1 MKDVLLETYV
11 ESRKQREKVITIYKE
26 GYSMKKWLAGI
37 LSAVM
42 VFSMAGCGGSDSGD
56 AKGGSGGSTELK
68 MSYTTSETSVWRV
81 ACEELARQ
89 IEEGTDGRYTVSIY
103 ANEQLAGGAMDQGCQ
118 MILDGTVDLDL
129 RSITNYTLYDP
140 ALFAV
145 VMPFMFSSNDEVDE
159 VLLNGPA
166 GELVTE
172 KIEALGVKVLGLAE
186 NGFRS
191 VTNSKREIKTPS
203 DLSGLKFRV
212 PATACWVDTFKLF
225 GADPTV
231 MTFSEVFTAL
241 QQGAID
247 GQENP
252 TDPIVSA
259 KLYEVQDYLT
269 KWNYAYDCLVM
280 TCSQKLWDSLSE
292 DDQAVFAAAGIAACE
307 AEVVASREADAG
319 NFELMAN
326 NGMTITEL
334 TDEEMAAFKAAAAPI
349 YDTYR
354 EQIGDDVFA
363 AFGYTFE

>member
-1 MKDVLLETYV
+1 MK
-11 ESRKQREKVITIYKE
+11 
-26 GYSMKKWLAGI
+26 KKWLAGI

-42 VFSMAGCGGSDSGD
+42 VFSATGCGGGGGD
-56 AKGGSGGSTELK
+56 AADGGSAAPVNLK

-81 ACEELARQ
+81 ACEELAKA

-145 VMPFMFSSNDEVDE
+145 VMPFMFSSNEEVDE
-159 VLLNGPA
+159 KLLNGPA
-166 GELVTE
+166 GDLVKE
-172 KIEALGVKVLGLAE
+172 KIEALGVKVLGLGE

-191 VTNSKREIKTPS
+191 VTNSKRAITSPA

-259 KLYEVQDYLT
+259 KLYEVQSHLT

-280 TCSQKLWDSLSE
+280 TCSEKLWNSLSE
-292 DDQAVFAAAGIAACE
+292 EDQAVFAEAGAAACA
-307 AEVVASREADAG
+307 AEVAASREADAG
-319 NFELMAN
+319 NFQLMAD

-334 TDEEMAAFKAAAAPI
+334 TDAEMQAFKDAAAPI

-354 EQIGDDVFA
+354 DQIGDEVFEV
-363 AFGYTFE
+363 FGYTFD

>member
-1 MKDVLLETYV
+1 MK
-11 ESRKQREKVITIYKE
+11 
-26 GYSMKKWLAGI
+26 KKWLAGI

-42 VFSMAGCGGSDSGD
+42 VFSVTGCGSGGGDTAASSDG
-56 AKGGSGGSTELK
+56 AGGSGELK

-81 ACEELARQ
+81 ACEEMAKVV
-89 IEEGTDGRYTVSIY
+89 EEGTDGRYTVSIY
-103 ANEQLAGGAMDQGCQ
+103 ANEQLAGGAMDQGTQ

-129 RSITNYTLYDP
+129 RSVTNYTLYDP

-145 VMPFMFSSNDEVDE
+145 VMPFMFSSNEDVDAR
-159 VLLNGPA
+159 LLNGPA
-166 GELVTE
+166 GDLVKE
-172 KIEALGVKVLGLAE
+172 RVEALGVKVLGLAE

-191 VTNSKREIKTPS
+191 VTNSKREIRTPA
-203 DLSGLKFRV
+203 DLSGMKFRV

-259 KLYEVQDYLT
+259 KLYEVQSYLT
-269 KWNYAYDCLVM
+269 KWNYAYDCLIL

-292 DDQAVFAAAGIAACE
+292 EDKAVFEAAGEAACK
-307 AEVVASREADAG
+307 AEITASREADEG
-319 NFELMAN
+319 NFKLMEE

-334 TDEEMAAFKAAAAPI
+334 TDEEMQAFKDAAAPI
-349 YDTYR
+349 YESYR
-354 EQIGDDVFA
+354 EQIGDDVFEV
-363 AFGYTFE
+363 FGYTFE

>member
-1 MKDVLLETYV
+1 MK
-11 ESRKQREKVITIYKE
+11 
-26 GYSMKKWLAGI
+26 KKWLAGI
-37 LSAVM
+37 LGAVM
-42 VFSMAGCGGSDSGD
+42 VFSAAGCGGGSTDSGS
-56 AKGGSGGSTELK
+56 AGSKELK

-81 ACEELARQ
+81 ACEELAKAV
-89 IEEGTDGRYTVSIY
+89 EEGTDGRYKISIY

-145 VMPFMFSSNDEVDE
+145 VMPFMFSDNDDVDAR
-159 VLLNGPA
+159 LLNGSA
-166 GELVTE
+166 GDLVKE
-172 KIEALGVKVLGLAE
+172 RVEALGVKVLGLAE

-191 VTNSKREIKTPS
+191 ITNSKREIKSPA

-212 PATACWVDTFKLF
+212 PATACWVDTFKQF

-252 TDPIVSA
+252 TDPIVSS
-259 KLYEVQDYLT
+259 KVYEVQKYLT

-292 DDQAVFAAAGIAACE
+292 EDQAVFAEAGATACA
-307 AEVVASREADAG
+307 AEVKASREADEG
-319 NFELMAN
+319 NFQLMEDS
-326 NGMTITEL
+326 GMKITEL
-334 TDEEMAAFKAAAAPI
+334 TDAEMAAFKEAAAPI
-349 YDTYR
+349 YDKYR

-363 AFGYTFE
+363 TFGYTFE

>member
-1 MKDVLLETYV
+1 MK
-11 ESRKQREKVITIYKE
+11 
-26 GYSMKKWLAGI
+26 KKWLAGI
-37 LSAVM
+37 LGAVM
-42 VFSMAGCGGSDSGD
+42 VLSAVGCGGGSTDSGST
-56 AKGGSGGSTELK
+56 GSKELK

-81 ACEELARQ
+81 ACEELAKAV
-89 IEEGTDGRYTVSIY
+89 EEGTDGRYKISIY

-129 RSITNYTLYDP
+129 RSVTNYTLYDP

-145 VMPFMFSSNDEVDE
+145 VMPFMFSDNDDVDAR
-159 VLLNGPA
+159 LLNGSA
-166 GELVTE
+166 GDLVKE
-172 KIEALGVKVLGLAE
+172 RVEALGVKVLGLAE

-191 VTNSKREIKTPS
+191 VTNSKREIKSPA

-212 PATACWVDTFKLF
+212 PATACWVDTFKQF

-252 TDPIVSA
+252 TDPIVSS
-259 KLYEVQDYLT
+259 KVYEVQKYLT

-292 DDQAVFAAAGIAACE
+292 EDQAVFAEAGAAACA
-307 AEVVASREADAG
+307 AEVKASREADEG
-319 NFELMAN
+319 NFQLMEDS
-326 NGMTITEL
+326 GMKITEL
-334 TDEEMAAFKAAAAPI
+334 TDAEMAAFKEAAAPI
-349 YDTYR
+349 YDKYR

>member
-1 MKDVLLETYV
+1 MK
-11 ESRKQREKVITIYKE
+11 
-26 GYSMKKWLAGI
+26 KKWLAGI
-37 LSAVM
+37 LGAVM
-42 VFSMAGCGGSDSGD
+42 VFSAVGCGGGSTDSGST
-56 AKGGSGGSTELK
+56 GSKELK

-81 ACEELARQ
+81 ACEELAKAV
-89 IEEGTDGRYTVSIY
+89 EEGTDGRYKISIY

-129 RSITNYTLYDP
+129 RSVTNYTLYDP

-145 VMPFMFSSNDEVDE
+145 VMPFMFSDNDDVDAR
-159 VLLNGPA
+159 LLNGSA
-166 GELVTE
+166 GDLVKE
-172 KIEALGVKVLGLAE
+172 RVEALGVKVLGLAE

-191 VTNSKREIKTPS
+191 VTNSKREIKSPA

-212 PATACWVDTFKLF
+212 PATACWVDTFKQF

-252 TDPIVSA
+252 TDPIVSS
-259 KLYEVQDYLT
+259 KVYEVQKYLT

-292 DDQAVFAAAGIAACE
+292 EDQAVFAEAGAAACA
-307 AEVVASREADAG
+307 AEVKASREADEG
-319 NFELMAN
+319 NFQLMEDS
-326 NGMTITEL
+326 GMKITEL
-334 TDEEMAAFKAAAAPI
+334 TDAEMAAFKEAAAPI
-349 YDTYR
+349 YDKYR

>member
-1 MKDVLLETYV
+1 MN
-11 ESRKQREKVITIYKE
+11 S
-26 GYSMKKWLAGI
+26 
-37 LSAVM
+37 
-42 VFSMAGCGGSDSGD
+42 C
-56 AKGGSGGSTELK
+56 
-68 MSYTTSETSVWRV
+68 
-81 ACEELARQ
+81 
-89 IEEGTDGRYTVSIY
+89 
-103 ANEQLAGGAMDQGCQ
+103 GAMDQGCQ

-145 VMPFMFSSNDEVDE
+145 VMPFMFSSNDDVDAR
-159 VLLNGPA
+159 LLNGSA
-166 GELVTE
+166 GDLVKE
-172 KIEALGVKVLGLAE
+172 RVEALGVKVLGLAE

-191 VTNSKREIKTPS
+191 VTNSKKEIKSPA
-203 DLSGLKFRV
+203 DLSGMKFRV

-252 TDPIVSA
+252 TDPIVSS
-259 KLYEVQDYLT
+259 KLYEVQNYLT

-292 DDQAVFAAAGIAACE
+292 EDQAVFAEAGAAACA
-307 AEVVASREADAG
+307 AEVAASREADAG
-319 NFELMAN
+319 NFQLMAD
-326 NGMTITEL
+326 NGMKITEL
-334 TDEEMAAFKAAAAPI
+334 TDAEMAAFKDAAAPI
-349 YDTYR
+349 YDAYR
-354 EQIGDDVFA
+354 KQIGDDVFA

>member
-1 MKDVLLETYV
+1 MK
-11 ESRKQREKVITIYKE
+11 
-26 GYSMKKWLAGI
+26 KKWLAGI

-42 VFSMAGCGGSDSGD
+42 VFSAVGCGGGGGEAAD
-56 AKGGSGGSTELK
+56 GGSADPIELK
-68 MSYTTSETSVWRV
+68 MSYTTAETSVWRV
-81 ACEELARQ
+81 ACEELAKAV
-89 IEEGTDGRYTVSIY
+89 EEGTDGKYTVSIY
-103 ANEQLAGGAMDQGCQ
+103 ANEQLAGGAMDQACQ

-145 VMPFMFSSNDEVDE
+145 VMPFMFSSSDDVDAK
-159 VLLNGPA
+159 LLNGPA
-166 GELVTE
+166 GDLVKE
-172 KIEALGVKVLGLAE
+172 RVEALGVKVLGLAE

-191 VTNSKREIKTPS
+191 VTNSKKEIKTPA
-203 DLSGLKFRV
+203 DLSGMKFRV

-252 TDPIVSA
+252 TDPIVSS
-259 KLYEVQDYLT
+259 KLYEVQSYLT

-280 TCSQKLWDSLSE
+280 TCSQKLWDSLTE
-292 DDQAVFAAAGIAACE
+292 DEQALFAEAGAAACA
-307 AEVVASREADAG
+307 AEVAASSEADAV
-319 NFELMAN
+319 NFQLMVH
-326 NGMTITEL
+326 NGMQITEL
-334 TDEEMAAFKAAAAPI
+334 TDAEMAAFKEAAAPI

-363 AFGYTFE
+363 TFGYTFE

>member
-1 MKDVLLETYV
+1 MK
-11 ESRKQREKVITIYKE
+11 
-26 GYSMKKWLAGI
+26 KKWLAGI

-42 VFSMAGCGGSDSGD
+42 VFSATGCGGGGD
-56 AKGGSGGSTELK
+56 AADGGSAAPVKLR

-81 ACEELARQ
+81 ACEELAKA

-159 VLLNGPA
+159 KLLNGPA
-166 GELVTE
+166 GDLVKE
-172 KIEALGVKVLGLAE
+172 KIEALGVKVLGLGE

-191 VTNSKREIKTPS
+191 VTNSKRAITSPA

-259 KLYEVQDYLT
+259 KLYEVQSHLT

-280 TCSQKLWDSLSE
+280 TCSDKLWNSLSE
-292 DDQAVFAAAGIAACE
+292 EDQAVFAEAGAAACA
-307 AEVVASREADAG
+307 AEVAASREADAG
-319 NFELMAN
+319 NFQLMAD

-334 TDEEMAAFKAAAAPI
+334 TDAEMQAFKDAAAPI

-354 EQIGDDVFA
+354 DQIGDEVFEV
-363 AFGYTFE
+363 FGYTFD

>member
-1 MKDVLLETYV
+1 MK
-11 ESRKQREKVITIYKE
+11 
-26 GYSMKKWLAGI
+26 KKWLAGI

-42 VFSMAGCGGSDSGD
+42 VFTAAGCGGGDSAGD
-56 AKGGSGGSTELK
+56 GSAAPINLK

-81 ACEELARQ
+81 ACEEMAKAL
-89 IEEGTDGRYTVSIY
+89 EEATDGRYKVSIY

-145 VMPFMFSSNDEVDE
+145 VMPFMFSSNDDVDAR
-159 VLLNGPA
+159 LLNGAA
-166 GELVTE
+166 GDLVKE
-172 KIEALGVKVLGLAE
+172 RVEALGVKVLGLAE

-191 VTNSKREIKTPS
+191 VTNSKKEIKSPA
-203 DLSGLKFRV
+203 DLSGMKFRV

-252 TDPIVSA
+252 TDPIVSS
-259 KLYEVQDYLT
+259 KLYEVQNYLT

-292 DDQAVFAAAGIAACE
+292 EDQAVFAEAGAAACA
-307 AEVVASREADAG
+307 AEVAASREADAG
-319 NFELMAN
+319 NFQLMAD
-326 NGMTITEL
+326 NGMKITEL
-334 TDEEMAAFKAAAAPI
+334 TDAEMAAFKDAAAPI
-349 YDTYR
+349 YDAYR
-354 EQIGDDVFA
+354 KQIGDDVFA
-363 AFGYTFE
+363 TFGYTFE

>member
-1 MKDVLLETYV
+1 MK
-11 ESRKQREKVITIYKE
+11 
-26 GYSMKKWLAGI
+26 KKWLAGL

-42 VFSMAGCGGSDSGD
+42 VFSAVGCGGGGSADSGD
-56 AKGGSGGSTELK
+56 AKPQELK

-81 ACEELARQ
+81 ACEELAKAV
-89 IEEGTDGRYTVSIY
+89 EEGTEGRYTVSIY

-145 VMPFMFSSNDEVDE
+145 VMPFMFSSNDDVDAR
-159 VLLNGPA
+159 LLNGPA
-166 GELVTE
+166 GDLVKE
-172 KIEALGVKVLGLAE
+172 RVEALGVKVLGLAE

-191 VTNSKREIKTPS
+191 VTNSKKEIKTPA
-203 DLSGLKFRV
+203 DLSGMKFRV

-252 TDPIVSA
+252 TDPIVSS
-259 KLYEVQDYLT
+259 KLYEVQSYLT

-292 DDQAVFAAAGIAACE
+292 ADQAVFAEAGAAACA
-307 AEVVASREADAG
+307 AEVAASREADAG
-319 NFELMAN
+319 NFQLMVD
-326 NGMTITEL
+326 NGMQITEL
-334 TDEEMAAFKAAAAPI
+334 TDAEMAAFKEAAAPI

-363 AFGYTFE
+363 TFGYTFE

>member
-1 MKDVLLETYV
+1 MK
-11 ESRKQREKVITIYKE
+11 
-26 GYSMKKWLAGI
+26 KKWLAGI

-42 VFSMAGCGGSDSGD
+42 VFSAVGCGGGGEAAD
-56 AKGGSGGSTELK
+56 GGSGNPVELK

-81 ACEELARQ
+81 ACEELAKAV
-89 IEEGTDGRYTVSIY
+89 EEGTDGRYKVSIY
-103 ANEQLAGGAMDQGCQ
+103 ANEQLAGGAMDQACQ

-145 VMPFMFSSNDEVDE
+145 VMPFMFSSNEDVDAK
-159 VLLNGPA
+159 LLNGPA
-166 GELVTE
+166 GDLVKE
-172 KIEALGVKVLGLAE
+172 RVEALGVKVLGLAE

-191 VTNSKREIKTPS
+191 VTNSKKEIKSPA
-203 DLSGLKFRV
+203 DLSGMKFRV
-212 PATACWVDTFKLF
+212 PATACWVDTFKQF

-252 TDPIVSA
+252 TDPIVSS
-259 KLYEVQDYLT
+259 KLYEVQNYLT

-280 TCSQKLWDSLSE
+280 TCSQKLWDSLSDE
-292 DDQAVFAAAGIAACE
+292 DKALFEEAGAAACA
-307 AEVVASREADAG
+307 AEVAASREADAG
-319 NFELMAN
+319 NFQLMAD

-334 TDEEMAAFKAAAAPI
+334 TDAEMAAFKDAAAPV
-349 YDTYR
+349 YETYR
-354 EQIGDDVFA
+354 DQIGDEVFEV
-363 AFGYTFE
+363 FGYTFE

>member
-1 MKDVLLETYV
+1 
-11 ESRKQREKVITIYKE
+11 
-26 GYSMKKWLAGI
+26 MKKWLAGI

-42 VFSMAGCGGSDSGD
+42 VFSMVGCGGGSEAPADD
-56 AKGGSGGSTELK
+56 AADGGEAIELK

-81 ACEELARQ
+81 ACEELGRLV
-89 IEEGTDGRYTVSIY
+89 EEGTNGKYTVAIY

-145 VMPFMFSSNDEVDE
+145 VMPFMFSSNEDVDAK
-159 VLLNGPA
+159 LLNGPA
-166 GELVTE
+166 GDLVKE
-172 KIEALGVKVLGLAE
+172 RVEALGVKVLGLAE

-191 VTNSKREIKTPS
+191 VTNSKKEIKSPA
-203 DLSGLKFRV
+203 DLAGMKFRV

-252 TDPIVSA
+252 TDPIVSS
-259 KLYEVQDYLT
+259 KLYEVQSYLT

-280 TCSQKLWDSLSE
+280 TCSQKLWDSLTE
-292 DDQAVFAAAGIAACE
+292 EEQAVFAEAGAAACA
-307 AEVVASREADAG
+307 AEVAASREADAG
-319 NFELMAN
+319 NFQLMAD
-326 NGMTITEL
+326 NGMLITEL
-334 TDEEMAAFKAAAAPI
+334 TDEEMAAFKEAAAPI

-363 AFGYTFE
+363 TFGYTFE

>member
-1 MKDVLLETYV
+1 MK
-11 ESRKQREKVITIYKE
+11 
-26 GYSMKKWLAGI
+26 KKWLAGL

-42 VFSMAGCGGSDSGD
+42 VFSAVGCGGGGSADSGSAD
-56 AKGGSGGSTELK
+56 PVELK

-81 ACEELARQ
+81 ACEELAKAV
-89 IEEGTDGRYTVSIY
+89 EEGTDGKYTVAIY

-145 VMPFMFSSNDEVDE
+145 VMPFMFSSNDDVDAR
-159 VLLNGPA
+159 LLNGPA
-166 GELVTE
+166 GDLVKE
-172 KIEALGVKVLGLAE
+172 KVEALGVKVLGLAE

-191 VTNSKREIKTPS
+191 VTNSKKEIKTPA
-203 DLSGLKFRV
+203 DLSGMKFRV

-252 TDPIVSA
+252 TDPIVSS
-259 KLYEVQDYLT
+259 KLYEVQSYLT

-280 TCSQKLWDSLSE
+280 TCSQKLWDSLTE
-292 DDQAVFAAAGIAACE
+292 DEQALFAEAGAAACA
-307 AEVVASREADAG
+307 AEVAASREADAG
-319 NFELMAN
+319 NFQLMVD
-326 NGMTITEL
+326 NGMQITEL
-334 TDEEMAAFKAAAAPI
+334 TDAEMAAFKDAAAPI

-363 AFGYTFE
+363 TFGYTFE